1 MASGELDATVRG
13 TPEDAGTTTLDL
25 LYDSTVPRS
34 AAARSRVRD
43 AVRDL
48 ADERIAERIEAAGL
62 PPGTAEPFRVESTD
76 AAPAKKRAGNL
87 LGNALPMLMIL
98 MLGLGAFYP
107 AVDLTAGE
115 KERGTFETLLS
126 TPTTKGEI
134 VWGKFL
140 AVVALS
146 LATGLLNL
154 GSMAVTLWFQLAQLQ
169 AAGAGGDGGGPLDL
183 ASLSVSPV
191 DLGVMLLILV
201 PLAVFI
207 SAAMMSLALL
217 ARDFKEA
224 SNYLSPF
231 FLLMVAP
238 AALVVAAGV
247 ELDGA
252 VILVP
257 IANATLLFKN
267 LLMST
272 ATWPQVLGTFVS
284 TAIAA
289 AAALRLAVW
298 VFGRED
304 VVLAGDGGL
313 PASLKRIAWPRRR
326 VPTATLSLAVFAVGL
341 LVYVNVGSLLQAWS
355 LLPGLVL
362 SQWGIL
368 LPVAVGALWLFK
380 VDVIRSLKLRLPR
393 PGAVVGAALMALGGL
408 VLSQQ
413 LAWWQ
418 SFVIDVPE
426 AFAGGVAPIVE
437 HPSLALVLL
446 AVAVSPAV
454 CEEIFFRGTLLA
466 GLEEKLRPWVAIVL
480 AGLLF
485 GLFHLYLHRIFVTAA
500 LGVAITW
507 VAWRS
512 RSIWPGMLF
521 HLINNGAAV
530 LAVRDLL
537 PPGLMGY
544 LERVDPQKNGFP
556 WWVVAGAV
564 LVFAAGVAVL
574 LRFGRPV
581 ELPRRVRLDAP

>member
-1 MASGELDATVRG
+1 M
-13 TPEDAGTTTLDL
+13 
-25 LYDSTVPRS
+25 
-34 AAARSRVRD
+34 RD
-43 AVRDL
+43 AVRAL

-313 PASLKRIAWPRRR
+313 PASLKRSAWPRRR
-326 VPTATLSLAVFAVGL
+326 VPTAGLSLAVFAVGL

-368 LPVAVGALWLFK
+368 LPIAVGALWLFK

-393 PGAVVGAALMALGGL
+393 PGAVVGAVLMALGGL

-426 AFAGGVAPIVE
+426 AFVGGVAPM
-437 HPSLALVLL
+437 
-446 AVAVSPAV
+446 
-454 CEEIFFRGTLLA
+454 RGAPLA
-466 GLEEKLRPWVAIVL
+466 GA
-480 AGLLF
+480 
-485 GLFHLYLHRIFVTAA
+485 
-500 LGVAITW
+500 
-507 VAWRS
+507 
-512 RSIWPGMLF
+512 
-521 HLINNGAAV
+521 GAARRRGV
-530 LAVRDLL
+530 TRRLRGDLL
-537 PPGLMGY
+537 PRHAARRARG
-544 LERVDPQKNGFP
+544 E
-556 WWVVAGAV
+556 AAAV
-564 LVFAAGVAVL
+564 GGDRARRAA
-574 LRFGRPV
+574 LRA
-581 ELPRRVRLDAP
+581 LPPLPAPHSS